1 MSRALELDAVDS
13 MLPFTLYGY
22 DKSNRL
28 VLMDA
33 ANTAQ

>member
-1 MSRALELDAVDS
+1 MSRALEIDAVDS
-13 MLPFTLYGY
+13 RLAFTLHGY

-33 ANTAQ
+33 ANAAQ